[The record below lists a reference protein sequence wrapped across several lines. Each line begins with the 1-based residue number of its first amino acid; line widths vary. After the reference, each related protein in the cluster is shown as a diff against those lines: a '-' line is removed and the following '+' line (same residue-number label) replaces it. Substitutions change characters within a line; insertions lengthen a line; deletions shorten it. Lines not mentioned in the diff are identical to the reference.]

1 MNLEEI
7 QETKDELDRMED
19 RLRMLLENS
28 KIMELDADTD
38 FLEDL
43 ANKITVISDHGD
55 GLVGFKDEI
64 QPILN
69 SLSDYLEENY

>member
-1 MNLEEI
+1 LNLEEI

-43 ANKITVISDHGD
+43 ANKITVISDH
-55 GLVGFKDEI
+55 KASKMKSN
-64 QPILN
+64 Q
-69 SLSDYLEENY
+69 S

>member
-1 MNLEEI
+1 MEEI
-7 QETKDELDRMED
+7 QETKDELDRIRSEMED

-43 ANKITVISDHGD
+43 ANKITVISDQ
-55 GLVGFKDEI
+55 KASKMKSN
-64 QPILN
+64 Q
-69 SLSDYLEENY
+69 S